1 MDYSEIEKEFANYPV
16 IRRNG
21 DVVKFEANKIS
32 NAISKAYIST
42 YGSSILSRDSVRD
55 QIHQLT
61 MLVLFELKAKLKTMQ
76 LTNTS
81 ELRVVKK
88 DIAKIQTAMTAA
100 KAN

>member
-1 MDYSEIEKEFANYPV
+1 MNYTDLKDKNLSELQVLLKEKKV
-16 IRRNG
+16 
-21 DVVKFEANKIS
+21 
-32 NAISKAYIST
+32 
-42 YGSSILSRDSVRD
+42 L
-55 QIHQLT
+55 
-61 MLVLFELKAKLKTMQ
+61 LFELKAKLKTMQ